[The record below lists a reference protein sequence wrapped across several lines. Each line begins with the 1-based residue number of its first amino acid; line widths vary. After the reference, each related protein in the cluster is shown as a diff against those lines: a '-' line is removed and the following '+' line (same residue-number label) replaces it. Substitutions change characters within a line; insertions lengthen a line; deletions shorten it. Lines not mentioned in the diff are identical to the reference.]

1 MANIL
6 SIQGKVTGINES
18 VQAQEKALKPLNI
31 QANVK
36 LNEGSLGKLSQPLGR
51 VTGLA
56 TEFEKSIAASNARV
70 IAFGASVGIING
82 IQNAFASLV
91 TTTIEVQ
98 KSLAQI
104 GAVSGKSG
112 DELNR
117 FGDSLFELAKNTGQS
132 FKIAS
137 EAAVEFSRQGLSL
150 QETLSRTN
158 DALTLTRFTSLSA
171 ADAVDVLTAAV
182 NSFGSSGLTTS
193 EILNKLVAVDSE
205 FAVSAADLANGLS
218 RAGSI
223 AQDVG
228 VSFDELNG
236 IITAVQ
242 ERTAR
247 GGAVIGNAFKSIF
260 TRIRSEDTIQALQK
274 IGISSVDAAGNVRP
288 VVPILKEL
296 ASTLNTLSGTEKIQ
310 ALEAVGSK
318 YNINILNALL
328 QDLNSAESQFDKS
341 KTTSSNA
348 SSEAYQRQIEL
359 NKSLDAII
367 NSVSVSTD
375 KLANSIGRIG
385 VSDNLKGL
393 LNFFGDLVSSINS
406 VIDSEGIGGNIA
418 KGLISGLGG
427 VFFKVG
433 IPVLTALF
441 VILTKNI
448 IQFGAESL
456 QTILGL
462 NSKVKEREALE
473 QAVYNTLIS
482 NESVMQRMNS
492 LAGDRKAQEKALLKI
507 YNDQEIA
514 LKKVRDISVA
524 LAPAIQTGGFSATSG
539 KLVKKG
545 SSGYLP
551 AQEAADVSRGVGGAS
566 PSSKVVSI
574 PNFAFG
580 GGKKGT
586 MIANTSEYI
595 VPNYANGGSAIFNQD
610 MIKSFGVPA
619 GAKKLGAAGGYV
631 PNFAN
636 EIGVRPASTIA
647 GDDFEERVRDYL
659 GVPDTRGSNAIFDFY
674 PGDLDKAP
682 QDKKNALG
690 VKGSWGDLKLNFN
703 EYARKS
709 ILAKLINGN
718 QDTAPDKIIKA
729 TKANRQSISLN
740 ETSQID
746 GATLFYKAFDNNP
759 KQGQSEVKQTL
770 GTILKEGKQS
780 PKLLSLFDE
789 IRTDPGAEKK
799 VGLLKNNAGKKMS
812 SIMVRANLEENAII
826 DPESFQTG
834 AASLGY
840 IPNFADPLKAAVE
853 REMAAGLDPSQIRIT
868 KDARLKNGK
877 NPEGFAVIN
886 TRDEPD
892 GKIPNFV
899 NDKPILGSGMFGSNR
914 QEGRAAQKELD
925 SMKAQKKAAESSDIF
940 ANAQNVLIKE
950 IILKQIAY
958 KNGSIIEKE
967 LIDSTKSLAE
977 TYKLGADAQKKV
989 ITGSEDYI
997 SKIKSSPAANIK
1009 NLPFPSLEGVPV
1021 SKTGKANKEP
1031 QEFNPTKFFALQA
1044 AAVGATSAMQSL
1056 AKEGSG
1062 AAMSLEAAGGV
1073 LGTVFTGL
1081 SFIGTKI
1088 NPLVA
1093 VISVATSAFA
1103 NLAPVISK
1111 YISSLETEGERFS
1124 KQLKELGDQAKKTG
1138 QELTAEKILGLL
1150 GDAKTKGEE
1159 AKEQQSLE
1167 LQVLNQANSLGVTS
1181 SSGDANGLSE
1191 SEIQNILNVLRAM
1204 GGVEGVGIDKKI
1216 NKDILTSFLTQ
1227 STKLQTIPSPEL
1239 GEELKVRK
1247 FDLNAFREV
1256 SRRPLE
1262 EVVAKAKKRAE
1273 TNIDLRESGGVRE
1286 LQKREV
1292 ILARQAEQ
1300 EFLINDAYQR
1310 RINTLDE
1317 ESKKLRENNSIL
1329 TEKQKIEKELIN
1341 SQQRIN
1347 AEAKKERELSILS
1360 VRTSLQKAKEQGSL
1374 VSYKPLVKNSP
1385 FINRE
1390 SYDQESNFN
1399 IKSILNS
1406 DFSRPSSVARKG
1418 SISAL
1423 ENPFVNNRK
1432 IPIPRYGD
1440 DLGKDAKGPLEN
1452 LSDDTIKQILSKI
1465 NQGEGQ
1471 QAAAS
1476 LIPGFAK
1483 ASIESQTKVLDS
1495 LKPAAESLRKADIG
1509 EANRL
1514 FKAAIEKAI
1523 PQTDKNAKE
1532 IEGLNSI
1539 IANSTQAN
1547 ELYAQNVELAAQK
1560 YEIDAKNKAI
1570 SARIEVDNMAKN
1582 AKVDDELTAFKK
1594 VTLEQYKTGYT
1605 EDVKRANIAKK
1616 LTDAEDALVRS
1627 ENDKNENNK
1636 VDVALTR
1643 QRFGAE
1649 RNEIRRKITIQDA
1662 YNSQISQLALDQKV
1676 ADELRLEKS
1685 SLIDATRKLT
1695 AQYNNLAAVTENEKT
1710 KISNQLGS
1718 EIISTISKGD
1728 AYSGTSINLREQAKA
1743 SVLKQNLKGKEFKDL
1758 SLEERSNLTTG
1769 KANTIGQNLRIEGS
1783 GLLDEAKTFQ
1793 QILGQ
1798 DTPKALADGLTEA
1811 MKVGLS
1817 GADNIGEALQNVAK
1831 SFLQTIQSAMLE
1843 SASKNI
1849 VGSFTAAIGG
1859 SQGGYVK
1866 KFATGG
1872 MVTGGSGIR
1881 DDVPAM
1887 LSAGEYVMRKSA
1899 VQKYG
1904 AENIAKMNDGGIFLP
1919 GVRGGSAISGY
1930 DQLSKFANQTTTS
1943 GATDIL
1949 QGTGSTAYA
1958 NLEDQSS
1965 RLSRF
1970 GLMNEDTIKGEV
1982 TSAQQ
1987 QGLDLIA
1994 KREAYRTQQRKA
2006 MQQQI
2011 ISTVASIAV
2020 AYGAGKLRSA
2030 MKTKPTTKLDYGQ
2043 NNFKGGI
2050 ENLNNTVLNNQGLAN
2065 AIPNDKFESLYFN
2078 SAPRVGVGNAIG
2090 YRGGAYGGMI
2100 AGFNNGG
2107 GPTDDIPA
2115 LLMGGE
2121 YVMNRATTRKYGKQ
2135 YLDSMNT
2142 GRARFADGGEVGMD
2156 ATVESSDSK
2165 AKVDSKTGTAVNI
2178 SINVSGSSSST
2189 ESQGQTSQGG
2199 VDYKKMG
2206 ERIKAVVLETINE
2219 EKRLGGALRSR

>member
-1 MANIL
+1 MAKAIPIQVTQTGFQQ
-6 SIQGKVTGINES
+6 SIQAGAKAAGQINIPVNATFNTGSFNNL
-18 VQAQEKALKPLNI
+18 A
-31 QANVK
+31 
-36 LNEGSLGKLSQPLGR
+36 QPLGR

-82 IQNAFASLV
+82 IQNAFKSLV
-91 TTTIEVQ
+91 DTTIEVQ

-112 DELNR
+112 DELNS

-132 FKIAS
+132 FKVAS

-158 DALTLTRFTSLSA
+158 DALTLARFTSLSA

-182 NSFGSSGLTTS
+182 NSFGSAGLTTS
-193 EILNKLVAVDSE
+193 EILNKLVAVDSK

-242 ERTAR
+242 EKTAR

-274 IGISSVDAAGNVRP
+274 IGISSVDAAGNLKP

-296 ASTLNTLSGTEKIQ
+296 AATLNTLSGTEKIQ

-328 QDLNSAESQFDKS
+328 QDLNSAESKFDKS

-348 SSEAYQRQIEL
+348 SNEAYQRQIEL

-367 NSVSVSTD
+367 NRVSVSTD

-385 VSDNLKGL
+385 ISDNLKGL
-393 LNFFGDLVSSINS
+393 LSFFENLVASVND
-406 VIDSEGIGGNIA
+406 VIDSEGIGGKIA
-418 KGLISGLGG
+418 KGLISGIGG

-441 VILTKNI
+441 VVLTKNI
-448 IQFGAESL
+448 VQYGAESL

-462 NSKVKEREALE
+462 NSKIKEREALE
-473 QAVYNTLIS
+473 QAVYNTLVQ
-482 NESVMQRMNS
+482 NKNVMERVNS
-492 LAGDRKAQEKALLKI
+492 LAGDRNAQEQALLFI
-507 YNDQEIA
+507 YNDQI
-514 LKKVRDISVA
+514 RDLQRIRDLSA
-524 LAPAIQTGGFSATSG
+524 SIAPALQANNLTVTPSG
-539 KLVKKG
+539 NVANKLIGNKG
-545 SSGYLP
+545 KAAEGYLP
-551 AQEAADVSRGVGGAS
+551 AQEAADVRRGVGGAS

-595 VPNYANGGSAIFNQD
+595 VPNFANGGSAIFNQD
-610 MIKSFGVPA
+610 MISSFGIPA
-619 GAKKLGAAGGYV
+619 GARKLGAAGGYV
-631 PNFAN
+631 PNFVN
-636 EIGVRPASTIA
+636 EKGIAPAPA
-647 GDDFEERVRDYL
+647 GLGRKFEKRVNTFLGLPESNGNITLDF
-659 GVPDTRGSNAIFDFY
+659 A
-674 PGDLDKAP
+674 PGRLDSVA
-682 QDKKNALG
+682 QDKKDALG
-690 VKGSWGDLKLNFN
+690 IKGAWGDLKIFFSENAK
-703 EYARKS
+703 ES
-709 ILAKLINGN
+709 MVAKLIRYNP
-718 QDTAPDKIIKA
+718 QTAPNKIMEA
-729 TKANRQSISLN
+729 TKKGQTSISLN
-740 ETSQID
+740 EISPIND
-746 GATLFYKAFDNNP
+746 ATLFYKALDN
-759 KQGQSEVKQTL
+759 
-770 GTILKEGKQS
+770 S
-780 PKLLSLFDE
+780 PKLDNYNLDVTLGKALKAGEQDNTLLDYFNP
-789 IRTDPGAEKK
+789 IRTNPNKQGS
-799 VGLLKNNAGKKMS
+799 VGLLKSDKGKFMS
-812 SIMVRANLEENAII
+812 GIKILAKVKQNAII

-840 IPNFADPLKAAVE
+840 IPNFADPLKDAVQ

-868 KDARLKNGK
+868 KDARLKNRK

-899 NDKPILGSGMFGSNR
+899 DKSKPIQGSGMFGENR
-914 QEGRAAQKELD
+914 EQKRAAQKELAF
-925 SMKAQKKAAESSDIF
+925 MAAQQRAIESS
-940 ANAQNVLIKE
+940 N
-950 IILKQIAY
+950 ILSDAKSKLTQQVILNQLAY
-958 KNGSIIEKE
+958 KNGSISDKD
-967 LIDSTKSLAE
+967 LIDKTKSLAE
-977 TYKLGADAQKKV
+977 TYKLAADAQKRL
-989 ITGSEDYI
+989 INNNEDLI
-997 SKIKSSPAANIK
+997 FKTKAIANIK

-1021 SKTGKANKEP
+1021 SKTGKEEKEQP
-1031 QEFNPTKFFALQA
+1031 NIQKFLALQA
-1044 AAVGATSAMQSL
+1044 AAAGATSAMQMF
-1056 AKEGSG
+1056 AKEGTG
-1062 AAMSLEAAGGV
+1062 LAMGIEAAGGV
-1073 LGTVFTGL
+1073 LGTVFAGI

-1088 NPLVA
+1088 NPWVA
-1093 VISVATSAFA
+1093 GISIAVTAIT
-1103 NLAPVISK
+1103 NLAPVLMK
-1111 YISSLETEGERFS
+1111 YGDKLETEGDRFS
-1124 KQLKELGDQAKKTG
+1124 KKLRELGDQAKKTG
-1138 QELTAEKILGLL
+1138 KDLTADSILEALRSNGQKKEEKAIEQSALSKVKEAASNLSVSDEQAKNILDILKFSGGLGKEGKIDSKILEDILKQSTDKSTRNISTL
-1150 GDAKTKGEE
+1150 GEGGISNVTIEEFKFNNDKFEKLVEKLYGQSAKTVKNRE
-1159 AKEQQSLE
+1159 A
-1167 LQVLNQANSLGVTS
+1167 G
-1181 SSGDANGLSE
+1181 
-1191 SEIQNILNVLRAM
+1191 
-1204 GGVEGVGIDKKI
+1204 
-1216 NKDILTSFLTQ
+1216 
-1227 STKLQTIPSPEL
+1227 
-1239 GEELKVRK
+1239 
-1247 FDLNAFREV
+1247 
-1256 SRRPLE
+1256 
-1262 EVVAKAKKRAE
+1262 
-1273 TNIDLRESGGVRE
+1273 NIDLVESSGVRK
-1286 LQKREV
+1286 LQEREA
-1292 ILARQAEQ
+1292 ILAAQAEQ
-1300 EFLINDAYQR
+1300 ELLINKAYQL
-1310 RINTLDE
+1310 RINDLDE
-1317 ESKKLRENNSIL
+1317 EAKKLRENNSIL
-1329 TEKQKIEKELIN
+1329 TEKKKIEEELRIT
-1341 SQQRIN
+1341 QARIN
-1347 AEAKKERELSILS
+1347 AEAIKERELNTLS
-1360 VRTSLQKAKEQGSL
+1360 VRNSLQKSREEGSL
-1374 VSYKPLVKNSP
+1374 VSYKPLTPNSP
-1385 FINRE
+1385 LLKRGSEINSLSLRE
-1390 SYDQESNFN
+1390 SILANPLSLSNPN
-1399 IKSILNS
+1399 PLSLS
-1406 DFSRPSSVARKG
+1406 DPLGLSGPNAPQFGSLIPKYGQSSSAPKG
-1418 SISAL
+1418 A
-1423 ENPFVNNRK
+1423 
-1432 IPIPRYGD
+1432 IPRGRLE
-1440 DLGKDAKGPLEN
+1440 DLSN
-1452 LSDDTIKQILSKI
+1452 NTIKEVLSGI
-1465 NQGEGQ
+1465 NQKQGQ
-1471 QAAAS
+1471 ETAAR
-1476 LIPGFAK
+1476 LIPGFAT
-1483 ASIESQTKVLDS
+1483 ASVESQKKVLDS
-1495 LKPAAESLRKADIG
+1495 LREAAKAFGKTDFE
-1509 EANRL
+1509 EANKL

-1532 IEGLNSI
+1532 IEGLNNI

-1547 ELYAQNVELAAQK
+1547 ELYAQNVELAAQR
-1560 YEIDAKNKAI
+1560 YEIDTKNKAI

-1582 AKVDDELTAFKK
+1582 AKVDDGLTAFKK
-1594 VTLEQYKTGYT
+1594 VTLEQYKTSYT
-1605 EDVKRANIAKK
+1605 EEVKKANIAKK
-1616 LTDAEDALVRS
+1616 LIDAEDALVRS

-1643 QRFGAE
+1643 QRFDAE

-1695 AQYNNLAAVTENEKT
+1695 ARYNNLAAEKQNERART
-1710 KISNQLGS
+1710 SNQVDSDILSKLTKGS
-1718 EIISTISKGD
+1718 V
-1728 AYSGTSINLREQAKA
+1728 YSGTSVNLKDQATA
-1743 SVLKQNLKGKEFKDL
+1743 SVLEQNLGSGREQMSLAERTNFLSGKGNSIKQNLK
-1758 SLEERSNLTTG
+1758 
-1769 KANTIGQNLRIEGS
+1769 IEGA
-1783 GLLDEAKTFQ
+1783 GLLDEARTFQ

-1798 DTPKALADGLTEA
+1798 DTPKALADGLAEA

-1866 KFATGG
+1866 KFAAGG

-1930 DQLSKFANQTTTS
+1930 GQLSKFANQTTTS
-1943 GATDIL
+1943 GATDVL

-1970 GLMNEDTIKGEV
+1970 GLMNEDTIKGEI

-1987 QGLDLIA
+1987 QGLDIIA

-2006 MQQQI
+2006 MQKQV
-2011 ISTVASIAV
+2011 ISTIASVAL
-2020 AYGAGKLRSA
+2020 AYGAGKLGSMMQSRSTGVNVSEFGKSLDPKA
-2030 MKTKPTTKLDYGQ
+2030 APISGLGGSANKPYSSLLLGGQ
-2043 NNFKGGI
+2043 NKNK
-2050 ENLNNTVLNNQGLAN
+2050 LAYNQSLGFGLTG
-2065 AIPNDKFESLYFN
+2065 K
-2078 SAPRVGVGNAIG
+2078 
-2090 YRGGAYGGMI
+2090 AYGGMI
-2100 AGFNNGG
+2100 RGFSNGG

-2121 YVMNRATTRKYGKQ
+2121 YVMNRASTRKYGKQ